1 LLPKIETSLVNDSLG
16 FYNFSQDETLICTMT
31 GHKSVV
37 STLAICDEVLY
48 SGSWDGT
55 VRLWSL
61 NDHCPL
67 TVLGED
73 RVADM
78 HSILAITVDRHLLV
92 AAHENGCIK
101 VSYFSIFYPFED

>member
-1 LLPKIETSLVNDSLG
+1 
-16 FYNFSQDETLICTMT
+16 MT